1 MNIDLSAFSHGQ
13 LLSKIWLC
21 EHLEPHLPEQANVF
35 ILGSWYNLLGSLM
48 LSRNR
53 KLYDNIVGI
62 DIDPDA
68 VNMADKICEPWIIE
82 KKLSN
87 IVGDVSNYDL
97 QGPQVIINCSLEH
110 MDSTNWFNNI
120 NKGTLVCLQTSDV
133 VDASDPWF
141 IKQPSP
147 NIGSF
152 LNRYQLTKNLYI
164 GTKKFEYPSIT
175 YNRFMLIGIR

>member
-1 MNIDLSAFSHGQ
+1 MSIDLTAFSHGQ
-13 LLSKIWLC
+13 LMSKIWLC

-62 DIDPDA
+62 DIDPNA
-68 VNMADKICEPWIIE
+68 VSMADKICEPWIIE

-87 IVGDVSNYDL
+87 RVGDVSNYDL

-110 MDSTNWFNNI
+110 MDSTDWFTNI

-133 VDASDPWF
+133 TDASDPWF

-147 NIGSF
+147 TIGSF
-152 LNRYQLTKNLYI
+152 LNKYQLTKNLYI
-164 GTKKFEYPSIT
+164 GTKKFEYSSIT